1 MAFCNKKE
9 ENMNISSLRNI
20 CVLGALICLGGCG
33 TSAVTSA
40 EMPHE
45 IVQKNNPTNGQKEI
59 YLAGGCFWGTEL
71 YVDLIYG
78 VISAES
84 GYANGTTA
92 NPSYREVCNGSG
104 HAEAVHVVYDPK
116 IVSLDEILTAFYD
129 SIDPTTK
136 DRQGNDIGRQYRS
149 GIYYVPNADGSE
161 SADAAVIRSSLDALQ
176 QRIGKPLA
184 IEVAPIV
191 NFYRA
196 EDAHQEYLTKNPNG
210 YCHISPAL
218 IAKMR
223 EKRATAERAAAAK
236 PTRTYEKPSDAELK
250 ARLTGMQYAVTQ
262 EKATERPFFNEYD
275 HEFRE
280 GIYCDITTGE
290 PLFISA
296 DKYDSGCGWPA
307 FSRPIDSTL
316 IAEHED
322 RSHGMVRTE
331 VTAAGSG
338 AHLGHVFNDGPAA
351 TGGLRYCINSASL
364 RFIPKEDMEAE
375 GYGDYLYLLE
385 Q

>member
-1 MAFCNKKE
+1 MKF
-9 ENMNISSLRNI
+9 SSLRNI
-20 CVLGALICLGGCG
+20 CALGLVVCLGGCG
-33 TSAVTSA
+33 SPAVSSA

-45 IVQKNNPTNGQKEI
+45 IVQENMPTDGQKEI

-71 YVDLIYG
+71 YTSLVYG
-78 VISAES
+78 VVSAES

-92 NPSYREVCNGSG
+92 HPSYREVCSGSG
-104 HAEAVHVVYDPK
+104 HAETVHIVYDPAK
-116 IVSLDEILTAFYD
+116 VSLDQLLLAFYD
-129 SIDPTTK
+129 SIDPTAK

-161 SADAAVIRSSLDALQ
+161 SVDAAVIRSSLDALQ
-176 QRIGKPLA
+176 QRIGKPIA
-184 IEVAPIV
+184 IEMGPIV

-196 EDAHQEYLTKNPNG
+196 EDDHQEYLVKNPNG

-218 IAKMR
+218 IAQMR
-223 EKRATAERAAAAK
+223 EKRAAAERAAAAK
-236 PTRTYEKPSDAELK
+236 PTRTFEKPSDKELK

-262 EKATERPFFNEYD
+262 QKATEPAFRNEYD

-307 FSRPIDSTL
+307 FSRPIDSAL

-322 RSHGMVRTE
+322 RSYGMVRTE

-338 AHLGHVFNDGPAA
+338 AHLGHVFDDGPAA

-364 RFIPKEDMEAE
+364 RFIPKEEMEAE

-385 Q
+385 K

>member
-1 MAFCNKKE
+1 MKF
-9 ENMNISSLRNI
+9 SSLRNI
-20 CVLGALICLGGCG
+20 CALGLVVCLGGCG
-33 TSAVTSA
+33 SPAVSSA

-45 IVQKNNPTNGQKEI
+45 IVQENMPTDGQKEI

-71 YVDLIYG
+71 YTSLVYG
-78 VISAES
+78 VVSAES

-92 NPSYREVCNGSG
+92 HPSYREVCSGSG
-104 HAEAVHVVYDPK
+104 HAETVHIVYDPAK
-116 IVSLDEILTAFYD
+116 VSLDQLLLAFYD
-129 SIDPTTK
+129 SIDPTAK

-176 QRIGKPLA
+176 QRIGKPVA
-184 IEVAPIV
+184 IEMGPIV

-196 EDAHQEYLTKNPNG
+196 EDDHQEYLVKNPNG

-218 IAKMR
+218 IAQMR
-223 EKRATAERAAAAK
+223 EKRAAAERVAAAK
-236 PTRTYEKPSDAELK
+236 PTRTFEKPSDEELK

-262 EKATERPFFNEYD
+262 QKATEPAFRNEYD

-307 FSRPIDSTL
+307 FSRPIDSAL

-322 RSHGMVRTE
+322 RSYGMVRTE

-338 AHLGHVFNDGPAA
+338 AHLGHVFNDGPAS

-364 RFIPKEDMEAE
+364 RFIPKEEMEAE

-385 Q
+385 K

>member
-1 MAFCNKKE
+1 MK
-9 ENMNISSLRNI
+9 ISSLRNI
-20 CVLGALICLGGCG
+20 CALGALICLGGCG
-33 TSAVTSA
+33 TPSATSA

-45 IVQKNNPTNGQKEI
+45 IVQKNSAADGQKEI

-71 YVDLIYG
+71 YTSLVYG
-78 VISAES
+78 VVSAES
-84 GYANGTTA
+84 GYANGTTSH
-92 NPSYREVCNGSG
+92 PSYREVCSGSG
-104 HAEAVHVVYDPK
+104 HAETVHIVYDPAK
-116 IVSLDEILTAFYD
+116 VSLDQLLLAFYD
-129 SIDPTTK
+129 SIDPTAK

-149 GIYYVPNADGSE
+149 GIYYVPNADGTK
-161 SADAAVIRSSLDALQ
+161 SADAAVIRASLDALQ
-176 QRIGKPLA
+176 QRIGKPVA
-184 IEVAPIV
+184 IEMGPIV

-196 EDAHQEYLTKNPNG
+196 EDDHQEYLVKNPNG

-218 IAKMR
+218 IAQMR
-223 EKRATAERAAAAK
+223 EKRAAAERAAAAK
-236 PTRTYEKPSDAELK
+236 PTRTFEKPSDEELK

-262 EKATERPFFNEYD
+262 QKATEPAFRNEYD

-307 FSRPIDSTL
+307 FSRPIDSAL

-322 RSHGMVRTE
+322 RSYGMVRTE

-364 RFIPKEDMEAE
+364 RFIPKEEMEAE

>member
-1 MAFCNKKE
+1 MK
-9 ENMNISSLRNI
+9 IPSLRNI
-20 CVLGALICLGGCG
+20 CALGLVACLGGCG
-33 TSAVTSA
+33 SPAVSSA

-45 IVQKNNPTNGQKEI
+45 IVQEHIPTDGQKEI

-71 YVDLIYG
+71 YTSLVYG
-78 VISAES
+78 VVSAES
-84 GYANGTTA
+84 GYANGATSH
-92 NPSYREVCNGSG
+92 PSYREVCSGSG
-104 HAEAVHVVYDPK
+104 HAETVHIVYDPAK
-116 IVSLDEILTAFYD
+116 VSLDQLLLAFYD
-129 SIDPTTK
+129 SIDPTAK

-149 GIYYVPNADGSE
+149 GIYYVPNADGAE
-161 SADAAVIRSSLDALQ
+161 SADAAVIRASLDALQ
-176 QRIGKPLA
+176 RRIGKPIA
-184 IEVAPIV
+184 IEMGAIV

-196 EDAHQEYLTKNPNG
+196 EDDHQEYLVKNPNG

-218 IAKMR
+218 IAQMR
-223 EKRATAERAAAAK
+223 EKRAAAEREAEAK
-236 PTRTYEKPSDAELK
+236 PLRTFAKPSDEELK

-262 EKATERPFFNEYD
+262 QKATEPAFRNEYD

-307 FSRPIDSTL
+307 FSRPIDSAL

-322 RSHGMVRTE
+322 RSYGMVRTE

-338 AHLGHVFNDGPAA
+338 AHLGHVFDDGPAA

-364 RFIPKEDMEAE
+364 RFIPKEEMEAE

-385 Q
+385 E

>member
-1 MAFCNKKE
+1 MK
-9 ENMNISSLRNI
+9 ISFLRNI
-20 CVLGALICLGGCG
+20 CTLGLLVCLGGCG
-33 TSAVTSA
+33 TPAATSA

-45 IVQKNNPTNGQKEI
+45 IVQKNVPTEGQKEI

-71 YVDLIYG
+71 YLGLVHG
-78 VISAES
+78 VISVES
-84 GYANGTTA
+84 GYANGATEK
-92 NPSYREVCNGSG
+92 PSYREVCGGSG
-104 HAEAVHVVYDPK
+104 HAEAVHVVYDPCV
-116 IVSLDEILTAFYD
+116 VSLDQLLTAFYD

-161 SADAAVIRSSLDALQ
+161 SADAAVVRASLDALQ
-176 QRIGKPLA
+176 KRIGKKVV
-184 IEVAPIV
+184 IEVEPIV

-196 EDAHQEYLTKNPNG
+196 EEDHQEYLEKHPNG

-223 EKRATAERAAAAK
+223 EKRAAAERAEAAK
-236 PTRTYEKPSDAELK
+236 PTHTYEKPSDAELK
-250 ARLTGMQYAVTQ
+250 ERLTGMQYAVTQ
-262 EKATERPFFNEYD
+262 EKATEPPFRNEYD
-275 HEFRE
+275 HEFRA

-290 PLFISA
+290 PLFIST

-307 FSRPIDSTL
+307 FSRPIDSAL

-364 RFIPKEDMEAE
+364 RFIPKEDMERE

-385 Q
+385 NK

>member
-1 MAFCNKKE
+1 MKF
-9 ENMNISSLRNI
+9 SSLRNI
-20 CVLGALICLGGCG
+20 CALGLVVCLGGCG
-33 TSAVTSA
+33 SPAVSSA

-45 IVQKNNPTNGQKEI
+45 IVQENMPTDGQKEI

-71 YVDLIYG
+71 YTSLVYG
-78 VISAES
+78 VVSAES

-92 NPSYREVCNGSG
+92 HPSYREVCSGSG
-104 HAEAVHVVYDPK
+104 HAETVHIVYDPAK
-116 IVSLDEILTAFYD
+116 VSLDQLLLAFYD
-129 SIDPTTK
+129 SIDPTAK

-161 SADAAVIRSSLDALQ
+161 SVDAAVIRSSLDALQ
-176 QRIGKPLA
+176 QRIGKPIA
-184 IEVAPIV
+184 IEMGPIV

-196 EDAHQEYLTKNPNG
+196 EDDHQEYLVKNPNG

-218 IAKMR
+218 IAQMR
-223 EKRATAERAAAAK
+223 EKRAAAERAAAAK
-236 PTRTYEKPSDAELK
+236 PTRTFEKPSDEELK

-262 EKATERPFFNEYD
+262 QKATEPAFRNEYD

-307 FSRPIDSTL
+307 FSRPIDSAL

-322 RSHGMVRTE
+322 RSYGMVRTE

-338 AHLGHVFNDGPAA
+338 AHLGHVFNDGPAS

-364 RFIPKEDMEAE
+364 RFIPKEEMAAE

-385 Q
+385 K

>member
-1 MAFCNKKE
+1 MK
-9 ENMNISSLRNI
+9 IPSLRNI
-20 CVLGALICLGGCG
+20 CALGLVACLGGCG
-33 TSAVTSA
+33 SPAVSSA

-45 IVQKNNPTNGQKEI
+45 IVQEHIPTDGQKEI

-71 YVDLIYG
+71 YTSLVYG

-84 GYANGTTA
+84 GYANGATSH
-92 NPSYREVCNGSG
+92 PSYREVCSGSG
-104 HAEAVHVVYDPK
+104 HAETVHIVYDPAK
-116 IVSLDEILTAFYD
+116 VSLDQLLLAFYD
-129 SIDPTTK
+129 SIDPTAK

-149 GIYYVPNADGSE
+149 GIYYVPNADGAE
-161 SADAAVIRSSLDALQ
+161 SADAAVIRASLDALQ
-176 QRIGKPLA
+176 RRIGKPIA
-184 IEVAPIV
+184 IEMGAIV

-196 EDAHQEYLTKNPNG
+196 EDDHQEYLVKNPNG

-218 IAKMR
+218 IAQMR
-223 EKRATAERAAAAK
+223 EKRAAAEREAEAK
-236 PTRTYEKPSDAELK
+236 PLRTFAKPSDEELK

-262 EKATERPFFNEYD
+262 QKATEPAFRNEYD

-307 FSRPIDSTL
+307 FSRPIDSAL

-322 RSHGMVRTE
+322 RSYGMVRTE

-338 AHLGHVFNDGPAA
+338 AHLGHVFDDGPAA

-364 RFIPKEDMEAE
+364 RFIPKEEMEAE

-385 Q
+385 E

>member
-1 MAFCNKKE
+1 MKF
-9 ENMNISSLRNI
+9 SSLRNI
-20 CVLGALICLGGCG
+20 CALGLVVCLGGCG
-33 TSAVTSA
+33 SPAVSSA

-45 IVQKNNPTNGQKEI
+45 IVQENMPTDGQKEI

-71 YVDLIYG
+71 YTSLVYG
-78 VISAES
+78 VVSAES

-92 NPSYREVCNGSG
+92 HPSYREVCSGSG
-104 HAEAVHVVYDPK
+104 HAETVHIVYDPAK
-116 IVSLDEILTAFYD
+116 VSLDQLLLAFYD
-129 SIDPTTK
+129 SIDPTAK

-149 GIYYVPNADGSE
+149 GIYYVPNADGTE
-161 SADAAVIRSSLDALQ
+161 SADAAVIRASLDALQ
-176 QRIGKPLA
+176 QRIGKPVA
-184 IEVAPIV
+184 IEMGPIV

-196 EDAHQEYLTKNPNG
+196 EDDHQEYLVKNPNG

-218 IAKMR
+218 IAQMR
-223 EKRATAERAAAAK
+223 EKRAAAERAAAAK
-236 PTRTYEKPSDAELK
+236 PTRTFEKPSDEELK

-262 EKATERPFFNEYD
+262 QKATEPAFRNEYD

-307 FSRPIDSTL
+307 FSRPIDSAL

-322 RSHGMVRTE
+322 RSYGMVRTE

-338 AHLGHVFNDGPAA
+338 AHLGHVFDDGPAA

-364 RFIPKEDMEAE
+364 RFIPKEEMEAE

-385 Q
+385 K

>member
-1 MAFCNKKE
+1 MK
-9 ENMNISSLRNI
+9 IPSLRNI
-20 CVLGALICLGGCG
+20 CALGLVACLGGCG
-33 TSAVTSA
+33 SPAVSSA

-45 IVQKNNPTNGQKEI
+45 IVQEHIPTDGQKEI

-71 YVDLIYG
+71 YTSLVYG
-78 VISAES
+78 VVSAES
-84 GYANGTTA
+84 GYANGATSH
-92 NPSYREVCNGSG
+92 PSYREVCSGSG
-104 HAEAVHVVYDPK
+104 HAETVHIVYDPAK
-116 IVSLDEILTAFYD
+116 VSLDQLLLAFYD
-129 SIDPTTK
+129 SIDPTAK

-161 SADAAVIRSSLDALQ
+161 SADAAVIRASLDALQ
-176 QRIGKPLA
+176 RRIGKPIA
-184 IEVAPIV
+184 IEMGAIV

-196 EDAHQEYLTKNPNG
+196 EDDHQEYLVKNPNG

-218 IAKMR
+218 IAQMR
-223 EKRATAERAAAAK
+223 EKRAAAEREAEAK
-236 PTRTYEKPSDAELK
+236 PLRTFAKPSDEELK

-262 EKATERPFFNEYD
+262 QKATEPAFRNEYD

-307 FSRPIDSTL
+307 FSRPIDSAL

-322 RSHGMVRTE
+322 RSYGMVRTE

-338 AHLGHVFNDGPAA
+338 AHLGHVFDDGPAA

-364 RFIPKEDMEAE
+364 RFIPKEEMEAE

-385 Q
+385 E

>member
-1 MAFCNKKE
+1 MK
-9 ENMNISSLRNI
+9 ISSLRNI
-20 CVLGALICLGGCG
+20 CALGLLVCLGGCG
-33 TSAVTSA
+33 TPAATSA

-45 IVQKNNPTNGQKEI
+45 IVQKNAPTEGQKEI

-71 YVDLIYG
+71 YIDLIHG
-78 VISAES
+78 VVSAES

-92 NPSYREVCNGSG
+92 NPSYREVCSGSG
-104 HAEAVHVVYDPK
+104 HAEAVHVVYDPH
-116 IVSLDEILTAFYD
+116 VVNLDQLLTAFYD
-129 SIDPTTK
+129 SIDPTTV

-149 GIYYVPNADGSE
+149 GIYYVSNADGSE
-161 SADAAVIRSSLDALQ
+161 SADAAVIRASLEALQ
-176 QRIGKPLA
+176 KRIGKKVA
-184 IEVAPIV
+184 IEVEPIV

-196 EDAHQEYLTKNPNG
+196 EEDHQEYLEKHPNG

-223 EKRATAERAAAAK
+223 EKRAAAERAEAAK

-250 ARLTGMQYAVTQ
+250 ERLTGMQYAVTQ
-262 EKATERPFFNEYD
+262 EKATEPPFRNEYD
-275 HEFRE
+275 HEFRA

-290 PLFISA
+290 PLFIST

-307 FSRPIDSTL
+307 FSRPIDSAL

-331 VTAAGSG
+331 VMAAGSG

-364 RFIPKEDMEAE
+364 RFIPKEDMERE

-385 Q
+385 NK

>member
-1 MAFCNKKE
+1 MKF
-9 ENMNISSLRNI
+9 SSLRNI
-20 CVLGALICLGGCG
+20 CALGLLACLGGCG
-33 TSAVTSA
+33 APAASSA

-45 IVQKNNPTNGQKEI
+45 IVQKNSAVDGQKEI

-71 YVDLIYG
+71 YVDLVYG
-78 VISAES
+78 VISVES
-84 GYANGTTA
+84 GYANGMTSH
-92 NPSYREVCNGSG
+92 PSYREVCSGSG
-104 HAEAVHVVYDPK
+104 HAEAVHVVYDPQ

-129 SIDPTTK
+129 SIDPTAV

-149 GIYYVPNADGSE
+149 GIYYVPNADGGE
-161 SADAAVIRSSLDALQ
+161 SDDVRVIRASLDTLQ
-176 QRIGKPLA
+176 KHIGKPVA
-184 IEVAPIV
+184 IEVKPIV

-196 EDAHQEYLTKNPNG
+196 EEEHQEYLEKHPNG

-218 IAKMR
+218 IAQMR
-223 EKRATAERAAAAK
+223 EKRTAAERAGK
-236 PTRTYEKPSDAELK
+236 QPTRTFAKPSDAELK
-250 ARLTGMQYAVTQ
+250 ERLTGIQYAVTQ
-262 EKATERPFFNEYD
+262 QKATEPAFRNEYD
-275 HEFRE
+275 HEFRA

-290 PLFISA
+290 PLFIST

-307 FSRPIDSTL
+307 FSRPIDSAL

-322 RSHGMVRTE
+322 RSYGMVRTE
-331 VTAAGSG
+331 VTASNSG

-364 RFIPKEDMEAE
+364 RFIPKEDMERE

-385 Q
+385 K

>member
-1 MAFCNKKE
+1 MKF
-9 ENMNISSLRNI
+9 SSLRNI
-20 CVLGALICLGGCG
+20 CALGLVVCLGGCG
-33 TSAVTSA
+33 SPAVSSA

-45 IVQKNNPTNGQKEI
+45 IVQEHIPTDGQKEI

-71 YVDLIYG
+71 YTSLVYG
-78 VISAES
+78 VVSAES

-92 NPSYREVCNGSG
+92 HPSYREVCSGSG
-104 HAEAVHVVYDPK
+104 HAETVHIVYDPAK
-116 IVSLDEILTAFYD
+116 VSLDQLLLAFYD
-129 SIDPTTK
+129 SIDPTAK

-161 SADAAVIRSSLDALQ
+161 SADAAVIRTSLDALQ

-196 EDAHQEYLTKNPNG
+196 EDAHQEYLVKNPNG

-364 RFIPKEDMEAE
+364 RFIPKEEMEAE

>member
-1 MAFCNKKE
+1 
-9 ENMNISSLRNI
+9 MNISSLRNI
-20 CVLGALICLGGCG
+20 CALGALICLGGCG

-92 NPSYREVCNGSG
+92 NPSYREVCSGSG

-161 SADAAVIRSSLDALQ
+161 SADAAVIRTSLDALQ

-223 EKRATAERAAAAK
+223 EKRAAAERAAAAK
-236 PTRTYEKPSDAELK
+236 PTRTFEKPSDEELK

-262 EKATERPFFNEYD
+262 QKATEPAFRNEYD

-307 FSRPIDSTL
+307 FSRPIDSAL

-322 RSHGMVRTE
+322 RSYGMVRTE

-338 AHLGHVFNDGPAA
+338 AHLGHVFDDGPAA

-364 RFIPKEDMEAE
+364 RFIPKEEMEAE

-385 Q
+385 K

>member
-1 MAFCNKKE
+1 MK
-9 ENMNISSLRNI
+9 IPSLRNI
-20 CVLGALICLGGCG
+20 CALGLVVCLGGCG
-33 TSAVTSA
+33 SPAASSA

-45 IVQKNNPTNGQKEI
+45 IVQEHIPTDGQKEI

-92 NPSYREVCNGSG
+92 NPSYREVCSGSG
-104 HAEAVHVVYDPK
+104 HAEAVHVVYDPH
-116 IVSLDEILTAFYD
+116 VVNLDQLLTAFYD

-161 SADAAVIRSSLDALQ
+161 SADAAVIRTSLDALQ

-223 EKRATAERAAAAK
+223 EKRAAAERAAAAK

-307 FSRPIDSTL
+307 FSRPIDSAL

-364 RFIPKEDMEAE
+364 RFIPKEEMEAE

>member
-1 MAFCNKKE
+1 MKF
-9 ENMNISSLRNI
+9 SSLRNI
-20 CVLGALICLGGCG
+20 CALGLVVCLGGCG
-33 TSAVTSA
+33 SPAVSSA

-45 IVQKNNPTNGQKEI
+45 IVQENMPTDGQKEI

-71 YVDLIYG
+71 YTSLVYG
-78 VISAES
+78 VVSAES

-92 NPSYREVCNGSG
+92 HPSYREVCSGSG
-104 HAEAVHVVYDPK
+104 HAETVHIVYDPAK
-116 IVSLDEILTAFYD
+116 VSLDQLLLAFYD
-129 SIDPTTK
+129 SIDPTAK

-176 QRIGKPLA
+176 QRIGKPVA
-184 IEVAPIV
+184 IEMGPIV

-196 EDAHQEYLTKNPNG
+196 EDDHQEYLVKNPNG

-218 IAKMR
+218 IAQMR
-223 EKRATAERAAAAK
+223 EKRAAAERVAAAK
-236 PTRTYEKPSDAELK
+236 PTRTFEKPSDEELK

-262 EKATERPFFNEYD
+262 QKATEPAFRNEYD

-307 FSRPIDSTL
+307 FSRPIDSAL

-322 RSHGMVRTE
+322 RSYGMVRTE

-338 AHLGHVFNDGPAA
+338 AHLGHVFDDGPAA

-364 RFIPKEDMEAE
+364 RFIPKEEMEAE

-385 Q
+385 K

>member
-1 MAFCNKKE
+1 MKF
-9 ENMNISSLRNI
+9 SSLRNI
-20 CVLGALICLGGCG
+20 CALGLVVCLGGCG
-33 TSAVTSA
+33 SPAVSSA

-45 IVQKNNPTNGQKEI
+45 IVQENMPTDGQKEI
-59 YLAGGCFWGTEL
+59 YLAGGCFWETEL
-71 YVDLIYG
+71 YTSLVYG
-78 VISAES
+78 VVSAES

-92 NPSYREVCNGSG
+92 HPSYREVCSGSG
-104 HAEAVHVVYDPK
+104 HAETVHIVYDPAK
-116 IVSLDEILTAFYD
+116 VSLDQLLLAFYD
-129 SIDPTTK
+129 SIDPTAK

-161 SADAAVIRSSLDALQ
+161 SVDAAVIRSSLDALQ
-176 QRIGKPLA
+176 QRIGKPIA
-184 IEVAPIV
+184 IETEPIV

-196 EDAHQEYLTKNPNG
+196 EDDHQEYLVKNPNG

-218 IAKMR
+218 IAQMR
-223 EKRATAERAAAAK
+223 EKRAAAERAATAK
-236 PTRTYEKPSDAELK
+236 PTRTFEKPSDKELK

-262 EKATERPFFNEYD
+262 QKATEPAFRNEYD

-307 FSRPIDSTL
+307 FSRPIDSAL

-322 RSHGMVRTE
+322 RSYGMVRTE

-338 AHLGHVFNDGPAA
+338 AHLGHVFNDGPAS

-364 RFIPKEDMEAE
+364 RFIPKEEMAAE

-385 Q
+385 K

>member
-1 MAFCNKKE
+1 MKF
-9 ENMNISSLRNI
+9 SSLRNI
-20 CVLGALICLGGCG
+20 CALGLVVCLGGCG
-33 TSAVTSA
+33 SPAVSSA

-45 IVQKNNPTNGQKEI
+45 IVQENMPTDGQKEI

-71 YVDLIYG
+71 YTSLVYG
-78 VISAES
+78 VVSAES
-84 GYANGTTA
+84 GYANGATSH
-92 NPSYREVCNGSG
+92 PSYREVCNGSG
-104 HAEAVHVVYDPK
+104 HAETVHIVYDPAK
-116 IVSLDEILTAFYD
+116 VSLDQLLLAFYD
-129 SIDPTTK
+129 SIDPTAK

-161 SADAAVIRSSLDALQ
+161 SADAAVIRTSLDALQ

-196 EDAHQEYLTKNPNG
+196 EDAHQEYLVKNPNG

-223 EKRATAERAAAAK
+223 EKRAAAERAAAAK
-236 PTRTYEKPSDAELK
+236 PTRTFEKPSDEELK

-262 EKATERPFFNEYD
+262 QKATEPAFRNEYD

-307 FSRPIDSTL
+307 FSRPIDSAL

-322 RSHGMVRTE
+322 RSYGMVRTE

-338 AHLGHVFNDGPAA
+338 AHLGHVFDDGPAA

-364 RFIPKEDMEAE
+364 RFIPKEEMEAE

-385 Q
+385 K

>member
-1 MAFCNKKE
+1 MK
-9 ENMNISSLRNI
+9 IPSLRNI
-20 CVLGALICLGGCG
+20 CALGLVACLGGCG
-33 TSAVTSA
+33 SPAVSSA

-45 IVQKNNPTNGQKEI
+45 IVQEHIPTDGQKEI

-71 YVDLIYG
+71 YTSLVYG
-78 VISAES
+78 VVSAES
-84 GYANGTTA
+84 GYANGATSH
-92 NPSYREVCNGSG
+92 PSYREVCSGSG
-104 HAEAVHVVYDPK
+104 HAETVHIVYDPAK
-116 IVSLDEILTAFYD
+116 VSLDQLLLAFYD
-129 SIDPTTK
+129 SIDPTAK

-149 GIYYVPNADGSE
+149 GIYYVPNADGAE
-161 SADAAVIRSSLDALQ
+161 SADAAVIRASLDALQ
-176 QRIGKPLA
+176 RRIGKPIA
-184 IEVAPIV
+184 IEMGAIV

-196 EDAHQEYLTKNPNG
+196 EDDHQEYLVKNPNG

-218 IAKMR
+218 IAQMR
-223 EKRATAERAAAAK
+223 EKRAAAEREAEAK
-236 PTRTYEKPSDAELK
+236 PLRTFAKPSDEELK

-262 EKATERPFFNEYD
+262 QKATEPAFRNEYD

-307 FSRPIDSTL
+307 FSRPIDSAL

-322 RSHGMVRTE
+322 RSYGMVRTE

-338 AHLGHVFNDGPAA
+338 AHLGHVFDDGPAA

-385 Q
+385 E

>member
-1 MAFCNKKE
+1 MKIKA
-9 ENMNISSLRNI
+9 LRNI
-20 CVLGALICLGGCG
+20 CALGALICLGGCG

-92 NPSYREVCNGSG
+92 NPSYREVCSGSG
-104 HAEAVHVVYDPK
+104 HAEAVHVVYDPH
-116 IVSLDEILTAFYD
+116 VVNLDQLLTAFYD

-161 SADAAVIRSSLDALQ
+161 SADAAVIRTSLDALQ

-223 EKRATAERAAAAK
+223 EKRAAAERAAAAK
-236 PTRTYEKPSDAELK
+236 PTRTFEKPSDEELK

-262 EKATERPFFNEYD
+262 QKATEPAFRNEYD

-307 FSRPIDSTL
+307 FSRPIDSAL

-322 RSHGMVRTE
+322 RSYGMVRTE

-338 AHLGHVFNDGPAA
+338 AHLGHVFDDGPAA

-364 RFIPKEDMEAE
+364 RFIPKEEMEAE

-385 Q
+385 K

>member
-1 MAFCNKKE
+1 MK
-9 ENMNISSLRNI
+9 ILSLRNI
-20 CVLGALICLGGCG
+20 CALGILACLGGCG
-33 TSAVTSA
+33 TPAATSG

-45 IVQKNNPTNGQKEI
+45 IVQKNMPLDGQKEI

-71 YVDLIYG
+71 YLGLVHG
-78 VISAES
+78 VISVES
-84 GYANGTTA
+84 GYANGSTSH
-92 NPSYREVCNGSG
+92 PSYREVCGGSG
-104 HAEAVHVVYDPK
+104 HAETVHVVYDPQ
-116 IVSLDEILTAFYD
+116 IVSLDEILTDFYD
-129 SIDPTTK
+129 SIDPTAK

-161 SADAAVIRSSLDALQ
+161 STDASVIRASLDSLQ
-176 QRIGKPLA
+176 QRIGKHVA
-184 IEVAPIV
+184 IEMGEIV

-196 EDAHQEYLTKNPNG
+196 EEDHQEYLEKNPNG

-218 IAKMR
+218 IARMR
-223 EKRATAERAAAAK
+223 EKRAAAERAEETK
-236 PTRTYEKPSDAELK
+236 STRTYAKPSDAELK
-250 ARLTGMQYAVTQ
+250 TRLTDLQYAVTQ

-290 PLFISA
+290 PLFIST

-331 VTAAGSG
+331 VTAATSG

-364 RFIPKEDMEAE
+364 RFIPKEDMERE

-385 Q
+385 K

>member
-1 MAFCNKKE
+1 MK
-9 ENMNISSLRNI
+9 IPSLRNI
-20 CVLGALICLGGCG
+20 CALGLVACLGGCG
-33 TSAVTSA
+33 SPAVSSA

-45 IVQKNNPTNGQKEI
+45 IVQEHIPTDGQKEI

-71 YVDLIYG
+71 YTSLVYG
-78 VISAES
+78 VVSAES
-84 GYANGTTA
+84 GYANGATSH
-92 NPSYREVCNGSG
+92 PSYREVCSGSG
-104 HAEAVHVVYDPK
+104 HAETVHIVYDPAK
-116 IVSLDEILTAFYD
+116 VSLDQLLLAFYD
-129 SIDPTTK
+129 SIDPTAK

-149 GIYYVPNADGSE
+149 GIYYVPNVDGTE
-161 SADAAVIRSSLDALQ
+161 SADAVVIRASLDALQ
-176 QRIGKPLA
+176 QRIGKPVA
-184 IEVAPIV
+184 IEMGPIV

-196 EDAHQEYLTKNPNG
+196 EDDHQEYLVKNPNG

-218 IAKMR
+218 IAQMR
-223 EKRATAERAAAAK
+223 EKRAAAEREAEAK
-236 PTRTYEKPSDAELK
+236 PLRTFAKPSDEELK

-262 EKATERPFFNEYD
+262 QKATEPAFRNEYD

-307 FSRPIDSTL
+307 FSRPIDSAL

-322 RSHGMVRTE
+322 RSYGMVRTE

-338 AHLGHVFNDGPAA
+338 AHLGHVFDDGPAA

-385 Q
+385 E